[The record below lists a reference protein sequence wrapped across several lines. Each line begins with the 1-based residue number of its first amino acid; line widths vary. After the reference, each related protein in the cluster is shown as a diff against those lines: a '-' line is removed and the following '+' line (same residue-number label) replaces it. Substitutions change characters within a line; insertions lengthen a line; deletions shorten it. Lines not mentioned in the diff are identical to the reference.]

1 MRSMYRRNRN
11 LGIRNAQQSAKSI
24 AGRATDR
31 VSLCALAGA
40 FMGFADRM
48 SKSMRSALG
57 QTPPTATCRVVP
69 HVTGGALWRLTLQR
83 PGQHAAACC
92 LAAR

>member
-1 MRSMYRRNRN
+1 MRSINSRNRN

-31 VSLCALAGA
+31 FDLYALSGA
-40 FMGFADRM
+40 FMGLAERM
-48 SKSMRSALG
+48 WKSMRSAVG
-57 QTPPTATCRVVP
+57 HTPPMVTCTVVP
-69 HVTGGALWRLTLQR
+69 HVTNGAQWRLAPQR
-83 PGQHAAACC
+83 PGQYAAACC

>member
-1 MRSMYRRNRN
+1 MRSINSRNRN
-11 LGIRNAQQSAKSI
+11 LGIRNAQLSAKSI

-31 VSLCALAGA
+31 VASYAYVGHL
-40 FMGFADRM
+40 MGFADRM
-48 SKSMRSALG
+48 WQSMRAAVG
-57 QTPPTATCRVVP
+57 HTAPTVTCTVKPSVIAG
-69 HVTGGALWRLTLQR
+69 VLRLALQR

>member
-1 MRSMYRRNRN
+1 MRSINSRNRN

-31 VSLCALAGA
+31 LSLYALMGA
-40 FMGFADRM
+40 SMGFAERM
-48 SKSMRSALG
+48 WKSLRSAVDH
-57 QTPPTATCRVVP
+57 TPPTVTCPVVP
-69 HVTGGALWRLTLQR
+69 HVTNGVLWRLTLQR